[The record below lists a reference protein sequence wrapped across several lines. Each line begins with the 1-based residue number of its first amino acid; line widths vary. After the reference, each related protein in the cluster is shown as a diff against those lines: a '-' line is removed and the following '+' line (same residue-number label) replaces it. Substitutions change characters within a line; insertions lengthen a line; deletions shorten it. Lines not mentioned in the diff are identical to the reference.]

1 MGLRRTGIAALA
13 AVAMLITANLGSAP
27 AEAATMTIA
36 PSAPESGTNT
46 YPFGWTGW
54 TPNLLFVYKN
64 IPAFSLRTG
73 DTISFDLQGTNN
85 VPIQLAIA
93 LAPTAANGGDAPATA
108 FTQVVPSTQ
117 VPANPT
123 GNTVGGDY
131 ELTFTSQAPFS
142 FPGGGMVM
150 RFSNPAGAF
159 ASDSTP
165 SGVFV
170 NSLGASSDPSGYF
183 VERINQEPD
192 GEYPWPTG
200 PSSINFSNIAGFRMT
215 VADPPVVPPAQPATA
230 KKKCKKKKKKHH
242 RAASTSKK
250 KCKKKKKR

>member
-1 MGLRRTGIAALA
+1 MGLRRAGIAALA
-13 AVAMLITANLGSAP
+13 AVAMLIGANLGTAP

-36 PSAPESGTNT
+36 PSAPESGVNT
-46 YPFGWTGW
+46 YPFGWTAW
-54 TPNLLFVYKN
+54 TPNLLWVYKN
-64 IPAFSLRTG
+64 IPAFSLRSG

-93 LAPTAANGGDAPATA
+93 LAPTTFNGGDVPATA
-108 FTQVVPSTQ
+108 FTQVVPSSQ
-117 VPANPT
+117 VPTNPT

-159 ASDSTP
+159 ASDATP
-165 SGVFV
+165 SGVFL

-183 VERINQEPD
+183 VERIIMEPD

-200 PSSINFSNIAGFRMT
+200 PNTNFANIAGFRMT
-215 VADPPVVPPAQPATA
+215 VADAPVVPPAQPAA
-230 KKKCKKKKKKHH
+230 KKKKCKKKKHH

>member
-1 MGLRRTGIAALA
+1 MLVAAD
-13 AVAMLITANLGSAP
+13 LGAGS

-46 YPFGWTGW
+46 YPFGWNGW
-54 TPNLLFVYKN
+54 NPTLLFVYKN

-93 LAPTAANGGDAPATA
+93 LAPTTVNGGDVPAAA
-108 FTQVVPSTQ
+108 FTPVVPNTQ

-123 GNTVGGDY
+123 GNTVTGDY
-131 ELTFTSQAPFS
+131 ELTFTAQVPFS
-142 FPGGGMVM
+142 LPGGGMVM
-150 RFSNPAGAF
+150 RFSQSAGTF
-159 ASDSTP
+159 ASDNSP
-165 SGVFV
+165 NGVFV
-170 NSLGASSDPSGYF
+170 DSLGASTDPSGYF
-183 VERINQEPD
+183 VERIIQEPD

-215 VADPPVVPPAQPATA
+215 VADAPVVPPAQPAK
-230 KKKCKKKKKKHH
+230 KKKCKKKKKKH
-242 RAASTSKK
+242 RSAEAAKK
-250 KCKKKKKR
+250 KCKKKHH

>member
-1 MGLRRTGIAALA
+1 MGLRRAGIAALA
-13 AVAMLITANLGSAP
+13 AVASLIGANLGAAP
-27 AEAATMTIA
+27 ADAATMTIA
-36 PSAPESGTNT
+36 PSAPESGVNT
-46 YPFGWTGW
+46 YPFGWNAW

-93 LAPTAANGGDAPATA
+93 LAPTAANGGDVPATA

-159 ASDSTP
+159 ASDGTP
-165 SGVFV
+165 SSVFV
-170 NSLGASSDPSGYF
+170 NSLGASTDPSGYF
-183 VERINQEPD
+183 VERIIQEPD
-192 GEYPWPTG
+192 GEYPWPIG
-200 PSSINFSNIAGFRMT
+200 PNTNFGNIAGFRMT

-230 KKKCKKKKKKHH
+230 KKKKCKKKKH
-242 RAASTSKK
+242 RSADAGVAKK
-250 KCKKKKKR
+250 KCKKKHR